1 MARPNKNTVAYE
13 KYKNTNRE
21 ILNKRLK
28 SETDLYYTI
37 NNGDIVGPSP
47 RYKVY
52 KDGLGNY
59 FYKKG
64 NEYITI
70 GDTNALA
77 ALKVNKDATTTKNP
91 NNMSPLK
98 PPVNQNTGSGGSTSS
113 GSGSGSGSGGSSYYT
128 NQINQLTKELNE
140 LKNPKVWSA
149 KELAELYG
157 ITDQYN
163 YDKILEQYN
172 NATKQYYDDAIA
184 EQLEYNENANM
195 MNTTYANNLIN
206 KYLDSYAAQAPTAVG
221 RGVLGAN
228 ALISSLNAD
237 MAAGEV
243 ATNLNSIVR
252 DYEKQREA
260 ELETNATNARTD
272 YNAIGSWLL
281 SQGAKQN
288 EADVQR
294 HVDTLNAYATRYA
307 AARSAQK
314 TLANSAAQ
322 AYQYNAQAALNNA
335 AYNNTMKDY
344 KYYQYWYGDNAARAY
359 ANSLKDTNTTN
370 IG

>member
-1 MARPNKNTVAYE
+1 
-13 KYKNTNRE
+13 
-21 ILNKRLK
+21 
-28 SETDLYYTI
+28 
-37 NNGDIVGPSP
+37 
-47 RYKVY
+47 
-52 KDGLGNY
+52 
-59 FYKKG
+59 
-64 NEYITI
+64 
-70 GDTNALA
+70 
-77 ALKVNKDATTTKNP
+77 
-91 NNMSPLK
+91 
-98 PPVNQNTGSGGSTSS
+98 
-113 GSGSGSGSGGSSYYT
+113 
-128 NQINQLTKELNE
+128 
-140 LKNPKVWSA
+140 
-149 KELAELYG
+149 
-157 ITDQYN
+157 
-163 YDKILEQYN
+163 
-172 NATKQYYDDAIA
+172 
-184 EQLEYNENANM
+184 

-243 ATNLNSIVR
+243 ATNLNSLVR

-272 YNAIGSWLL
+272 YNAIGTWLL

-294 HVDTLNAYATRYA
+294 HVDTLNAYATKYA
-307 AARSAQK
+307 AARNAQR